1 MVTESCNNIIKQTN
15 YDTEKVNSLTEAV
28 IEDIIKKLADR
39 KKDTKYLVSAVI
51 A

>member
-1 MVTESCNNIIKQTN
+1 MVADSCNNIIKQTN